1 MSETESGL
9 RVGIAGG
16 SGTLGRELISVLSD
30 RRFPAL
36 EVISFATERSVGEEI
51 DFGDETVAIEP
62 APKTLRGLD
71 VLMICTPPAAA
82 LDLVRTAL
90 REEVTCIDCSGA
102 MAASAEVPLYVA
114 DLCSPA
120 LIREAP
126 VVASPAGVS
135 LAWSHVLAAIE
146 GAAGIERVVG
156 SVLYSASRVGRAGID
171 ALSTETLSL
180 LNQKEPPLQEVFPS
194 QVAFDCFAV
203 PGDNGKDGAA
213 LCEQDLIRDVQRLVA
228 KDLSISVSAI
238 QVPTFA
244 GDGSSLAIQTKRP
257 ISLDHANEL
266 FEKAPGL
273 EVRNGDEPGP
283 STRETAGRDVA
294 VVGRVRSDPSIENG
308 ILLWVAADTLRL
320 AAVNAAKI
328 AETRL
333 GTG

>member
-1 MSETESGL
+1 MSDGAKGL
-9 RVGIAGG
+9 RIAIAGG
-16 SGTLGRELISVLSD
+16 SGTLGRELLSVLSD
-30 RRFPAL
+30 RRFPVR
-36 EVISFATERSVGEEI
+36 EIVPFATEQSIGEEV
-51 DFGDETVAIEP
+51 DFGGETFTVEP
-62 APKTLRGLD
+62 APKSFRGFDLL
-71 VLMICTPPAAA
+71 VICAPLAPA
-82 LDLVRTAL
+82 LDLVRAAL
-90 REEVTCIDCSGA
+90 REQVVCIDCSGA

-114 DLCSPA
+114 DLCSPE

-126 VVASPAGVS
+126 LIASPAGVA

-171 ALSTETLSL
+171 ALSNETLSL
-180 LNQKEPPLQEVFPS
+180 LNQKEAPPQEAFPS

-203 PGDNGKDGAA
+203 PGDNEKDGAA
-213 LCEQDLIRDVQRLVA
+213 LVEHDLIRDVRRLVA
-228 KDLSISVSAI
+228 RELSISASAI

-257 ISLDHANEL
+257 LSLDDANEL
-266 FEKAPGL
+266 FHKAPGL
-273 EVRNGDEPGP
+273 EVRDRNEFGP

>member
-1 MSETESGL
+1 MSDESRGL

-16 SGTLGRELISVLSD
+16 SGTLGREILSVLSD
-30 RRFPAL
+30 RRFPVR
-36 EVISFATERSVGEEI
+36 EIIPFATERSIGEEV
-51 DFGDETVAIEP
+51 DFGGETLAIKA

-71 VLMICTPPAAA
+71 LLLICTPVAAA
-82 LDLVRTAL
+82 LELVRAAL
-90 REEVTCIDCSGA
+90 HEEVTCIDCSGA
-102 MAASAEVPLYVA
+102 TAASAEVPLYVA
-114 DLCSPA
+114 DLCSPE

-126 VVASPAGVS
+126 VIASPAGVS

-180 LNQKEPPLQEVFPS
+180 LNQREAPPQDAFPS

-203 PGDNGKDGAA
+203 PGDDEKDGAA
-213 LCEQDLIRDVQRLVA
+213 RCEQDLIRDVRRLVA
-228 KDLSISVSAI
+228 VDLAISVSAI

-244 GDGSSLAIQTKRP
+244 GDGSSLAVQTKSP

-266 FEKAPGL
+266 FQKAPGL
-273 EVRNGDEPGP
+273 EVRNRDEGGP
-283 STRETAGRDVA
+283 STREMAGRDVA
-294 VVGRVRSDPSIENG
+294 VVGRVRVDPSIENG